1 MRLTIKQSTKRS
13 ESHKRSND
21 ACTESFWTL
30 NGQKRL
36 RQGLKQVSVPKSI
49 SVAKKK
55 TEEELFW
62 YFLYTDASLDAD
74 ASIIS
79 AFFTMIYKLSY
90 KSFAFTYIVNLIGP
104 FGMNFK
110 FRSIIT

>member
-21 ACTESFWTL
+21 ACRESFWTL

-49 SVAKKK
+49 SVAKKNLL
-55 TEEELFW
+55 ELFW

-79 AFFTMIYKLSY
+79 AFFTMIYKFSY

-104 FGMNFK
+104 FRMNFK
-110 FRSIIT
+110 NRSIFT